1 MEEEEDEEE
10 DEEEEDDEKDEEEE
24 EKDVKEELEGP
35 GIITISFFQPSG
47 YGRTDRPMDLRTNE
61 RRYLL
66 YE

>member
-1 MEEEEDEEE
+1 MEEDDEEDEEE
-10 DEEEEDDEKDEEEE
+10 DEEDEDEEEEE
-24 EKDVKEELEGP
+24 EKDGKEELEGP